1 VADFAQREIEV
12 VNRLGLHARPAAMI
26 VKAAGSFAAE
36 VFLIKDDVR
45 INAKSIMGVMML
57 AAECGSTLLI
67 EAQGSDAEAAVT
79 AVAEVFAAK
88 FGED

>member
-1 VADFAQREIEV
+1 
-12 VNRLGLHARPAAMI
+12 MI
-26 VKAAGSFAAE
+26 VKAAGAFASE
-36 VFLIKDDVR
+36 VFLIKEEMR

-67 EAQGSDAEAAVT
+67 EAQGLDAEAAVA
-79 AVAEVFAAK
+79 AVAKTFADK